1 MRRGAWVGAFLTL
14 AVVACGQ
21 QTPAQPASP
30 TAPAN
35 EAQPGVSA
43 TEAVGYSSNASSAVA
58 DLSQVFASVQQASQL
73 QLTAN
78 STPPGATGADVQS
91 VSIVAQDRGGLLKSL
106 DSAGKQSLGNALLTA
121 AAAAWPNASI
131 SLLVSDPS
139 GGGGTII
146 GTHPQGGQSSV
157 IAS

>member
-1 MRRGAWVGAFLTL
+1 MRRGAWLGAFLML
-14 AVVACGQ
+14 AITACGQ
-21 QTPAQPASP
+21 SAPAQPASP
-30 TAPAN
+30 TQPAN
-35 EAQPGVSA
+35 EAPPGVSA
-43 TEAVGYSSNASSAVA
+43 TEAVGYTTNANSAVA

-78 STPPGATGADVQS
+78 ATPPGTTGADVQS
-91 VSIVAQDRGGLLKSL
+91 ISIVGQDKGGLLKSL

-146 GTHPQGGQSSV
+146 GSHPKGGQSSV